1 MAPLKKKLTNKTVDE
16 KCKALKE
23 LEKGMSNKRMAN
35 LSISTSGNVFFC
47 FKLEIL
53 GTDCIPGIRLL
64 HATPC

>member
-23 LEKGMSNKRMAN
+23 LEKGMSNKRMVK
-35 LSISTSGNVFFC
+35 LSISTLGDVFFC

-53 GTDCIPGIRLL
+53 RTGCIPGIHLL
-64 HATPC
+64 HATP